1 MVVELFRLR
10 LGDLLIEPF
19 SIEYDE
25 PDWWWVSLGAFEI
38 GDTNRSLI
46 HIEAAGCTW
55 QFQWLWSSDDC
66 HIVERTVFRGKGRA

>member
-38 GDTNRSLI
+38 GDKNGSLI
-46 HIEAAGCTW
+46 HIEAAGDTW
-55 QFQWLWSSDDC
+55 RFQWLWSSDDC
-66 HIVERTVFRGKGRA
+66 HVAERAVFRGKGCA